1 MPASIGI
8 ILLSQPLLI
17 SFCYVSLLICQ
28 MNSFCNLLY
37 HTNLPLLHGFHL
49 QEMFHMFVCLSSNIF
64 LFLLDLYIYLVHSVL
79 SYLPSLFSTFPWTI
93 CHLHNAITFYF
104 IYFIITSKLLNTIS
118 LLMHECWTGILTCW
132 AQYYS
137 KQNTVNLSNNLY
149 KIGWSCVK
157 VVQHFFAP

>member
-49 QEMFHMFVCLSSNIF
+49 QEMFHMFVCFSSNIF
-64 LFLLDLYIYLVHSVL
+64 LFLLDLYIHLVHSVL

-118 LLMHECWTGILTCW
+118 ILMHECWTGILTCW

-137 KQNTVNLSNNLY
+137 KQNVVNLSNHL
-149 KIGWSCVK
+149 
-157 VVQHFFAP
+157 

>member
-17 SFCYVSLLICQ
+17 SFVMSASWFVKWIHFATC
-28 MNSFCNLLY
+28 SFIQ
-37 HTNLPLLHGFHL
+37 NLPLLHGFHL
-49 QEMFHMFVCLSSNIF
+49 QEMFHMFVCFSSNIF
-64 LFLLDLYIYLVHSVL
+64 RFLLDVYIYLVHSVL

-132 AQYYS
+132 AQCNS
-137 KQNTVNLSNNLY
+137 KQNTVNLSNNL
-149 KIGWSCVK
+149 
-157 VVQHFFAP
+157 